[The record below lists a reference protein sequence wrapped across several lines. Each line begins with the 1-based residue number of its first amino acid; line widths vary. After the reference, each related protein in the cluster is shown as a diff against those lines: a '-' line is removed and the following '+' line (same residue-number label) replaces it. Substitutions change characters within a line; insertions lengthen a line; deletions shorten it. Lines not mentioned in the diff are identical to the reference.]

1 MYVYFKIFPNYA
13 PNLINS
19 FFFFSCSVK
28 KKKKKKKPE
37 DSPSSNNTNS
47 KQTPKPQSGAKKPA
61 APSKQDTSNLS
72 SEELEKRIKNLK
84 KKVREI
90 NTLEGKIESGEI
102 KNPEKD
108 QLEKLQRKPD
118 LLSEIMALKLSLHGD
133 SAQLEDND

>member
-1 MYVYFKIFPNYA
+1 M
-13 PNLINS
+13 
-19 FFFFSCSVK
+19 K

-37 DSPSSNNTNS
+37 DSPSSNNS

-133 SAQLEDND
+133 SAEPEDND